1 MNSLAKFIGKAMLGV
16 GTIGLNTSMCIA
28 FFYTPKKPATL
39 K

>member
-1 MNSLAKFIGKAMLGV
+1 MNRLAKFIGKAMLGV

-28 FFYTPKKPATL
+28 FFYTPKKPAAL